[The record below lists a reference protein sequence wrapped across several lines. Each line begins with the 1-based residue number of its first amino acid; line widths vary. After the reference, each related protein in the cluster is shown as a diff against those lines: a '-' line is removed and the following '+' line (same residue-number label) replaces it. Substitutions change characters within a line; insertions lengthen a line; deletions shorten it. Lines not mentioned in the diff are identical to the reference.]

1 MESGRTIGAS
11 LEWTHRRALQ
21 ARRTVKRFATRC
33 NVRGVPLTPDCRI
46 SSDRTHPISSV
57 RDHLRRLFG
66 RRARVWQW
74 SADVEICRVYV
85 VFGGNRA
92 QGWVEIAALRASY
105 ATDFPAAAI
114 KAVFSG
120 CWAVVTG
127 LLALR
132 AATFVGTTKET
143 AAWRFGA

>member
-1 MESGRTIGAS
+1 
-11 LEWTHRRALQ
+11 
-21 ARRTVKRFATRC
+21 
-33 NVRGVPLTPDCRI
+33 
-46 SSDRTHPISSV
+46 
-57 RDHLRRLFG
+57 
-66 RRARVWQW
+66 
-74 SADVEICRVYV
+74 V